1 MKRLLNTLYV
11 TTPGSYLS
19 KEGEAIEVRR
29 EDGTRTLVP
38 LLALEGVLAFGA
50 VGASPYIL
58 GHCAER
64 GVSVGLLT
72 ENGRFLARVEGPV
85 SGNVL
90 LRRAQYRAS
99 EDPARAAAV
108 TRSLLA
114 GKLANQRTVVRRHRR
129 DHDDPTG
136 ALTAAEDTLSRA
148 LTQLDRAL
156 DPAGEVDRLRGVEGD
171 AAAAY
176 FAAFGAMVRRD
187 GEEWRMRGRSRRPPL
202 DRVNSLLSF
211 VYTLLTHDVRGALEA
226 VGLDP
231 QVGFLHADRP
241 GRPSLALDLVE
252 EFRAPFADRLVL
264 TLVNRQELAADDFEI
279 GETGA
284 VTLTGDARKAVLI
297 AYQKRKK
304 EELTHPFL
312 AEKLPFGLMWHAQA
326 RLLARH
332 LRGDLD
338 AYPPFLWK

>member
-19 KEGEAIEVRR
+19 KEGESVEVRR
-29 EDGTRTLVP
+29 EDGGRTLVP
-38 LLALEGVLAFGA
+38 LIALEGLVAFCSFGPRPQ
-50 VGASPYIL
+50 GL
-58 GHCAER
+58 GHCAAR
-64 GVSVGLLT
+64 GVSVGFLSD
-72 ENGRFLARVEGPV
+72 NGRFLMRVEGPV

-90 LRRAQYRAS
+90 LRRAQYRAAD
-99 EDPARAAAV
+99 EPERAAAV
-108 TRSLLA
+108 TRNVLA

-129 DHDDPTG
+129 DHGDPTG
-136 ALTAAEDTLSRA
+136 ALSTAEDALGRA
-148 LTQLDRAL
+148 LTQLDRPL
-156 DPAGEVDRLRGVEGD
+156 DVDRLRGVEGD
-171 AAAAY
+171 AAACY
-176 FAAFGAMVRRD
+176 FAAFGGMIRRD
-187 GEEWRMRGRSRRPPL
+187 GAEWRMNGRSRRPPL
-202 DRVNSLLSF
+202 DRVNGLLSF

-264 TLVNRQELAADDFEI
+264 TLINRQELGPDDFTI

-284 VTLTGDARKAVLI
+284 VSLTDDARKAVLV

-312 AEKLPFGLMWHAQA
+312 DEKLPFGLMWHAQA

-338 AYPPFLWK
+338 AYPPFLWR